1 MYTHEHA
8 TGSFQPVSVEVDVV
22 ELWAAFEQAQAARVG
37 GQRTTTDE
45 TRQIEWIE
53 RPSDGRDY
61 SRIPFG
67 RETSFGRGHTIPVPC
82 HDCAAALGERH
93 VRGCDMEECPI
104 CFGQLL
110 SCDHGILFEPALTA

>member
-1 MYTHEHA
+1 MHTHEHA
-8 TGSFQPVSVEVDVV
+8 IGSFQPVSVEVDFV
-22 ELWAAFEQAQAARVG
+22 ELWAAFEQAKAARTG
-37 GQRTTTDE
+37 SERTRTDE
-45 TRQIEWIE
+45 TRQIERIE
-53 RPSDGRDY
+53 RPSDGQAY
-61 SRIPFG
+61 GRIPFG
-67 RETSFGRGHTIPVPC
+67 RETSFGRGHAIPVPC